1 MNNNNLSTTLNQ
13 GLQFQKY
20 QRKISSKKSKTL
32 LEGFANATAPM
43 TTSAETTSST
53 DPNKPTQQDIN
64 DMMEFKK
71 MQVIYNALEKQYKIM
86 QMSIINDANKF
97 SSTDKNEYAT
107 KNVMLGGG
115 QLGYVTNNGEYK
127 WYSSW
132 DVINNTAGKN
142 GCPTLRE
149 NEVGD
154 YTAIDQTTDN
164 YNVPGTLISSEPRLV
179 VGGAMVSG
187 QSCGNEG
194 SNVFVNNLGKST
206 ATYSGCFKDDG
217 SKKRMTLEDGGAV
230 FNYETCKQRAQDVSA
245 KYFGLQNF
253 NDNGFADC
261 YTSNDYKKTTKYG
274 SGDTFSETILWS
286 LDGKNGSGTMMLQN
300 DGNINLYDS
309 AGNVIVNSNTG
320 DARCKPLIPSNIVA
334 TWGGNRDG
342 IIEGNASEYV
352 NKYNTGATSFSY
364 TVGKDQPDPAK
375 GKKKSFD
382 ISYNCG
388 DKIKSQHIDK
398 EAAKQNV
405 IIDCSDQPLPCTCY
419 LILEDGGIVAIYKGE
434 SPTNSSGNIYKFPA
448 YDVSQSVA
456 NPDFKVENGK
466 TATNWIAGNSGLGSG
481 EWIASNDGLL
491 VLMMQTDGN
500 LCIKTYQQLFGCPI
514 RTDGNAYGNASMN
527 AVYTMDTISDASNNG
542 KIGYVDEMGKLR
554 EYPSDMIG
562 KSKMYSAFPN
572 YNFSGHDVSKMPMKN
587 STNQDCRQAA
597 DDNADSGGYVF
608 DNSTKNCWVKNN
620 KLTLSS
626 KRTPTENV
634 NLFIKKPLI
643 NNSNSCGKKY
653 VEIDSST
660 WANYQK
666 GDEMTPDTKC
676 GLGNATSKQQAK
688 LEELRSQLNK
698 LGSKMIDKINTL
710 QSSDTSLNA
719 DMSSTREQLDKNL
732 REYSSVTSTADTIK
746 NTSIATTNGML
757 TDSDLVVLQENYG
770 YLFWSIFAV
779 GLVVVTMNVMKKS

>member
-1 MNNNNLSTTLNQ
+1 MNNNNLSATLNQ

-32 LEGFANATAPM
+32 LEGFTNS
-43 TTSAETTSST
+43 TTTTTTTTDAST

-64 DMMEFKK
+64 DLMEFKK

-86 QMSIINDANKF
+86 QMSINNDANKF
-97 SSTDKNEYAT
+97 SANETDKNEYAT

-142 GCPTLRE
+142 GCPVLRE
-149 NEVGD
+149 NEPGD

-164 YNVPGTLISSEPRLV
+164 YNVPGTVISTNPRLT

-194 SNVFVNNLGKST
+194 SNVFVNNVGKST
-206 ATYSGCFKDDG
+206 ATYSGCFKDDANHAM
-217 SKKRMTLEDGGAV
+217 SLEDGGSI

-261 YTSNDYKKTTKYG
+261 YTSNDYDKTIKYG
-274 SGDTFSETILWS
+274 SGDTFSETVLWS
-286 LDGKNGSGTMMLQN
+286 LDGKKGSGTMMLKN
-300 DGNINLYDS
+300 DGNINLYDT

-320 DARCKPLIPSNIVA
+320 DVSCTPFIPSNILA
-334 TWGGNRDG
+334 TWGGNVDG
-342 IIEGNASEYV
+342 VTEGNASTYV
-352 NKYNTGATSFSY
+352 NKYNTGAASFSY
-364 TVGKDQPDPAK
+364 TVGKDQKDPAK
-375 GKKKSFD
+375 GKEKTFD

-388 DKIKSQHIDK
+388 DKIKSQHVDK
-398 EAAKQNV
+398 VSDKQTV
-405 IIDCSDQPLPCTCY
+405 VVDCSDQPLPCRCY
-419 LILEDGGIVAIYKGE
+419 LILEDGGIVAIYKGD
-434 SPTNSSGNIYKFPA
+434 SPSNNSGNIYKFPA
-448 YDVSQSVA
+448 YDVSQSTA

-466 TATNWIAGNSGLGSG
+466 TATNWIAGDSGLGSG

-491 VLMMQTDGN
+491 VLMMQTDGK

-514 RTDGNAYGNASMN
+514 RKDGNAYGDALMN
-527 AVYTMDTISDASNNG
+527 AVYTIDNLNDNSNNG
-542 KIGYVDEMGKLR
+542 KIGYVNEMGKLR
-554 EYPSDMIG
+554 EYPSSMIG

-572 YNFSGHDVSKMPMKN
+572 YNYSGNDVSNMPITN

-608 DNSTKNCWVKNN
+608 DNSSKNCWVKNN
-620 KLTLSS
+620 TLNLSS
-626 KRTPTENV
+626 KRTPTQNV
-634 NLFIKKPLI
+634 NLFVKKPLI
-643 NNSNSCGKKY
+643 NNSDSCGKKY

-666 GDEMTPDTKC
+666 GDEMTPDAKC
-676 GLGNATSKQQAK
+676 GLGNATSKQHAK

-698 LGSKMIDKINTL
+698 LGSKMIDKINSL
-710 QSSDTSLNA
+710 QSSDTSLNT

-732 REYSSVTSTADTIK
+732 REYSKVQTTADTIK
-746 NTSIATTNGML
+746 NTSIATANGML